1 MLLPLHCLIVSICLI
16 EISVDDQ
23 LYERREIGPNTPP
36 EHPNARRLYNYW
48 LEKRGQRAFPS
59 WRDIDL
65 LDLWQIASCLI
76 VKDVIDYGAD
86 FRNRY
91 WGTQVTQRAGFDA
104 TGRTHSEIYKNQP
117 LGPQMD
123 TYQAVINTRR
133 PYMVHRT
140 STFIEGREFVVFNAL
155 NLPLGT
161 SDEKVDHIMIAI
173 DYE

>member
-1 MLLPLHCLIVSICLI
+1 MI
-16 EISVDDQ
+16 EINVEDQ
-23 LYERREIGPNTPP
+23 IYERREVGPDSQP
-36 EHPNARRLYNYW
+36 EFTNARRLYEYW
-48 LEKRGQRAFPS
+48 LEKCGERAFPS

-76 VKDVIDYGAD
+76 VKDVIDNGAD

-91 WGTQVTQRAGFDA
+91 WGTQITQRAGFDA
-104 TGRTHSEIYKNQP
+104 TGRTHFEIYKDQP

-123 TYQAVINTRR
+123 TYQAVINMRR

-155 NLPLGT
+155 NLPLGA